1 MSFTNI
7 SLQSVAS
14 LLIILANLQ
23 FCLFR
28 PQFHCNFYFN
38 SVKCWNHLY
47 CIGLSF
53 PFLKTNILCYK
64 SSMYSQW
71 KIWKTHNYHSRILYD
86 PPPRILVLFLGC
98 SREAY
103 WTPTDLGGSSFSGIS
118 FCLCK
123 MLFLFVSYTSMK
135 LKNGT
140 NILNYYKY
148 IFKSIRSLYSRG
160 HEVSWPAISVWGFQW
175 VNVSKMHTY
184 GDYLNFVLLI

>member
-1 MSFTNI
+1 MKLDHFLTPHTKINSKWIKDLNVRPETIKLLEENI
-7 SLQSVAS
+7 G
-14 LLIILANLQ
+14 
-23 FCLFR
+23 
-28 PQFHCNFYFN
+28 
-38 SVKCWNHLY
+38 KT
-47 CIGLSF
+47 LSDI
-53 PFLKTNILCYK
+53 N
-64 SSMYSQW
+64 
-71 KIWKTHNYHSRILYD
+71 HSRILYD
-86 PPPRILVLFLGC
+86 PPPRILVLFLSC

-160 HEVSWPAISVWGFQW
+160 HEVS
-175 VNVSKMHTY
+175 
-184 GDYLNFVLLI
+184 